1 MQELK
6 PLTKKQKETL
16 DFIKSFIT
24 KNDYSPSLKEIAKFL
39 DTSNLSTAQYY
50 VETLENK
57 GYLKRASHKNRG
69 IIPTSKAKTIPLLGR
84 IAAGKPI
91 EPIENPENIE
101 IPKNIKLDT
110 RYPHYALRVQG
121 DSMVEDGIWD
131 RDIVLIK
138 HQQTADDGDTVV
150 AITEDGATL
159 KRFRNRD
166 GKIYLEPRNKN
177 LENTYPKQL
186 EVRGKFCGLIRNT
199 A

>member
-24 KNDYSPSLKEIAKFL
+24 KNDYSPSLKEIAEFL

-50 VETLENK
+50 VEELEGK
-57 GYLKRASHKNRG
+57 GYLKRTPHKNRG
-69 IIPTSKAKTIPLLGR
+69 IIPTSKARTVPMLGH

-101 IPKNIKLDT
+101 IPKDIKLNT
-110 RYPHYALRVQG
+110 RFPHYALKVVG

-131 RDIVLIK
+131 GDVVIIK
-138 HQQTADDGDTVV
+138 SQQTANDGDTVV
-150 AITEDGATL
+150 AVTKDGATL
-159 KRFRNRD
+159 KRFRNQN
-166 GKIYLEPRNKN
+166 GKIYLEPRNRKLKN
-177 LENTYPKQL
+177 EYPEQL
-186 EVRGKFCGLIRNT
+186 EIRGKFCGLIRK
-199 A
+199 